1 MKKNEIKSDPVRN
14 FLISFIS
21 KVKEN
26 SLQYLVG
33 FLLLTAGFITLTIS
47 TSKTSPSDRS
57 FCADSRIADMDIFK
71 EHCASLGEYSTSAEE
86 LIFSVI
92 NIVNHKD
99 SEKPLTLKQ
108 KITKMENINI
118 SDIKSSLIVALF
130 YREYGEMLLDNS
142 EPDKAIDAFL
152 TSQEHYPNND
162 IYSAKL
168 SYSLSLAYFEEKD
181 LIKAIKYAD
190 KALSCDFEN
199 KDLSDKIKYLKG
211 KLMYN

>member
-26 SLQYLVG
+26 SLQYLGG

-92 NIVNHKD
+92 DIVDHKD
-99 SEKPLTLKQ
+99 SEKSLTLKQ
-108 KITKMENINI
+108 KITKMEKKIWAI
-118 SDIKSSLIVALF
+118 GGGKGGVGKSYVAGNL
-130 YREYGEMLLDNS
+130 GILL
-142 EPDKAIDAFL
+142 A
-152 TSQEHYPNND
+152 Q
-162 IYSAKL
+162 
-168 SYSLSLAYFEEKD
+168 
-181 LIKAIKYAD
+181 
-190 KALSCDFEN
+190 
-199 KDLSDKIKYLKG
+199 KG
-211 KLMYN
+211 HKPAG